1 MQVLP
6 DGDHDLERAQKV
18 TETVLAFTY
27 KALQDHHVFLE
38 GTLLKPNMVTAGQ
51 SCTTKYTPEQ
61 NALATV
67 TALARTVPVAVPG
80 RILMHY
86 LNLFSLNDKETMI
99 TLFFP
104 FSLKVSFSCPVVSLR
119 KKPLLT
125 CVQSIT

>member
-1 MQVLP
+1 MVIFYLKVLP

-51 SCTTKYTPEQ
+51 SCPTKFTPQQ
-61 NALATV
+61 NAKATV

-80 RILMHY
+80 
-86 LNLFSLNDKETMI
+86 
-99 TLFFP
+99 
-104 FSLKVSFSCPVVSLR
+104 
-119 KKPLLT
+119 KK
-125 CVQSIT
+125 